1 MKGLWLVKL
10 LGWLLPI
17 KKRDDDFHHFPVL
30 PPSFNENDIVI
41 LKPCETQYV
50 SVFEPI
56 VKENTTVHN
65 FFEPIRICD
74 VELFEPLNARDLVFF
89 APINIKDVEV
99 LSTFEPLSW
108 VRIYGKCYLDQIE
121 SKKIFAGSS
130 SSTHVYPYDR
140 LPAQRDIFDIIL
152 PLLQPTFD
160 IDMGI
165 QRLLPAHKK
174 LYGYQKEGVKFL
186 AEHQSALLADEQGTG
201 KTIQGILAL
210 RILFM
215 QKKILKALIVCPKAV
230 TRSWEKHFCEWAPDL
245 SAIRIEGNY
254 DERYFRWRT
263 PAHAYIVTYETLRND
278 IRSLDTNSF
287 DVIILDEVQK
297 IKNPDTAT
305 HAAVKLINAQYRWG
319 FSGTPMENSL
329 DDIKAIFSY
338 LKPGLLSYSREYQPA
353 QIKKIIKPY
362 VLRRKKEDVLP
373 ELPPKV
379 YKEVW
384 LTLTDEQRKEY
395 DALEKDKVSRYRQ
408 MGESLTRMHI
418 FALINELKQV
428 CNMASD
434 GSSCKVDYL
443 RERLAELTSYG
454 DKALVFSQFAEK
466 TLPRLKDKLRQY
478 NPLIYTGSLGSRQ
491 REEIVENF
499 QNKNYSWVLLMS
511 VKAGGTGIT
520 LTRANHVF
528 HFDQW
533 WTPSSAS
540 QAEDRAHR
548 IGQNKTVFVTAMF
561 TENTIEERIYNIL
574 ERKKKLINQVIDSLS
589 QKDML
594 RSLTLDELFG
604 LFDLPVPERLRKQDK
619 KVIAG

>member
-1 MKGLWLVKL
+1 MKGLWLIKL
-10 LGWLLPI
+10 LKWLVPI
-17 KKRDDDFHHFPVL
+17 KKRGDDLHYFPIL
-30 PPSFNENDIVI
+30 PPSFDKNDIVI
-41 LKPCETQYV
+41 LKPCEAQYF
-50 SVFEPI
+50 SVFDPI
-56 VKENTTVHN
+56 VEGNIAVYAPFEIINICDEGLFERLDVHN
-65 FFEPIRICD
+65 
-74 VELFEPLNARDLVFF
+74 LAFF
-89 APINIKDVEV
+89 APLDIEKVNI
-99 LSTFEPLSW
+99 LSVFEPLSW
-108 VRIYGKCYLDQIE
+108 VRIYGKCY
-121 SKKIFAGSS
+121 F
-130 SSTHVYPYDR
+130 DR
-140 LPAQRDIFDIIL
+140 LSGQRKFAIRSDNIYDYSYNRSFAQQDIFDIIF

-160 IDMGI
+160 IDKGI
-165 QRLLPAHKK
+165 QQLLPIHKK
-174 LYGYQKEGVKFL
+174 LYSYQREGIKFL
-186 AEHQSALLADEQGTG
+186 VEHQSALLADEQGTG

-230 TRSWEKHFCEWAPDL
+230 ARSWEKHFCEWAPDL
-245 SAIRIEGNY
+245 SSIRVEGIY
-254 DERYFRWRT
+254 ESRHLQWQT

-305 HAAVKLINAQYRWG
+305 HATVKLINAQYRWG

-338 LKPGLLSYSREYQPA
+338 LKPGLLSYSREYQPV
-353 QIKKIIKPY
+353 QIKELIKPY

-395 DALEKDKVSRYRQ
+395 DALERDRISRYRQ
-408 MGESLTRMHI
+408 IGENLTRMHI

-499 QNKNYSWVLLMS
+499 QNKNDSWVLLMS

-574 ERKKKLINQVIDSLS
+574 EHKRKLINQVIDSLS
-589 QKDML
+589 QKDIL
-594 RSLTLDELFG
+594 GSFTLDELFG
-604 LFDLPVPERLRKQDK
+604 LFDLPVPERLKKQES
-619 KVIAG
+619 KVITG